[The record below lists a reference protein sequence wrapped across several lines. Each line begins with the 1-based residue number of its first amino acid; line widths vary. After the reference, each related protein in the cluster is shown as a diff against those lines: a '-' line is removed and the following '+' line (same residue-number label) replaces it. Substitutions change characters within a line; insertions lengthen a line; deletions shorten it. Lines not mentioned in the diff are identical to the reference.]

1 MDDKQS
7 HDLSDEQ
14 VTAGKGASANG
25 LGLGLVLVGAV
36 AMAIAVFLPFA
47 QPVDGLPI
55 LGKNTLFQLIGWHVL
70 WPPFLIAAI
79 GPTASQGKRSARWSL
94 IGLCAI
100 AAVGVVAL
108 ASDKDL
114 RTMHVIGP
122 GGAADSTG
130 PGILA
135 GLGIAIYVAGAGVAI
150 AIVGALALF
159 QNARKESRNGGS
171 TAQRTVGLRE
181 TPVLSASE
189 GNPQPEQAV
198 LEAEASAE
206 GAGAQAAGV
215 RAHIIGSRGQPKWP
229 LVAAVVVVVVA
240 VAGYFLLGRPSTTSQ
255 SSAASQPSTSLTPAQ
270 TALQGLLLSA
280 DQINTAMGTTVL
292 TVAGTTGVM
301 PNIAAEVPDKAC
313 RPIVSPAEAQV
324 YEGSGWSTMLG
335 QVLAEPGPRF
345 RHRVEQTV
353 VSFPSAKEAGAF
365 FTASAQS
372 WPACADRQF
381 TVVVMGTNMAH
392 TVGPVS
398 NTNGTLSVTQNQDG
412 VDLVFSCQ
420 RALTVANNIV
430 VDVAACS
437 LQQSVSQS
445 YAAINIAYQIAAKA
459 AVGNNNNPA
468 PSTAPETSIAGPT
481 TAPPVPESALD
492 GLLLSPDPINAA
504 MGTTGITVNHTTT
517 TMTDISAEVS
527 DQACR
532 PLSGVLI
539 AQAYAGSGWSAFRE
553 QVLREPGDRHPDSAD
568 QGVVLFSS
576 AQDARAFF
584 TASTQR
590 WQACSNRQYTET
602 HTGKPDTL
610 FTVGPVSN
618 TNGTLGYTT
627 TENPY
632 IVGNLEYGG
641 ICQRALTVANNVV
654 IDVLA
659 CRRSQSDAASGAAAN
674 IAHQIAAKVPT
685 T

>member
-1 MDDKQS
+1 M
-7 HDLSDEQ
+7 
-14 VTAGKGASANG
+14 
-25 LGLGLVLVGAV
+25 
-36 AMAIAVFLPFA
+36 
-47 QPVDGLPI
+47 
-55 LGKNTLFQLIGWHVL
+55 
-70 WPPFLIAAI
+70 
-79 GPTASQGKRSARWSL
+79 
-94 IGLCAI
+94 
-100 AAVGVVAL
+100 
-108 ASDKDL
+108 
-114 RTMHVIGP
+114 
-122 GGAADSTG
+122 
-130 PGILA
+130 
-135 GLGIAIYVAGAGVAI
+135 
-150 AIVGALALF
+150 
-159 QNARKESRNGGS
+159 
-171 TAQRTVGLRE
+171 
-181 TPVLSASE
+181 
-189 GNPQPEQAV
+189 
-198 LEAEASAE
+198 
-206 GAGAQAAGV
+206 
-215 RAHIIGSRGQPKWP
+215 RAHIIGSRGKPKWP

-492 GLLLSPDPINAA
+492 GLLLSPDPINTAI
-504 MGTTGITVNHTTT
+504 GT
-517 TMTDISAEVS
+517 
-527 DQACR
+527 
-532 PLSGVLI
+532 
-539 AQAYAGSGWSAFRE
+539 
-553 QVLREPGDRHPDSAD
+553 PG
-568 QGVVLFSS
+568 
-576 AQDARAFF
+576 
-584 TASTQR
+584 
-590 WQACSNRQYTET
+590 
-602 HTGKPDTL
+602 
-610 FTVGPVSN
+610 
-618 TNGTLGYTT
+618 
-627 TENPY
+627 
-632 IVGNLEYGG
+632 
-641 ICQRALTVANNVV
+641 
-654 IDVLA
+654 
-659 CRRSQSDAASGAAAN
+659 
-674 IAHQIAAKVPT
+674 
-685 T
+685 